1 MVTADKDAVS
11 GHGMGLGRKL
21 SCSKRE
27 PSAPTFVFVPFRS
40 MQIEK
45 KNYLDLI
52 EAPLSTGITN
62 IRINHNSIGFPP
74 KCVGF
79 TSCPENK

>member
-11 GHGMGLGRKL
+11 GHGK
-21 SCSKRE
+21 

-62 IRINHNSIGFPP
+62 VRINHNSIGQN
-74 KCVGF
+74 V
-79 TSCPENK
+79 